1 LTIVKISFTVVSMN
15 IKRNIINRL
24 IDQIGSPKISLLIG
38 PRQVGKTF
46 LLRELEDEVKSRGMS
61 SHFFD
66 LEQPEDLLA
75 FGATERE
82 QVQVLLQSGQVIFV
96 DELHLL
102 SNISK
107 LFKAVFDRRIGI
119 KIFASGSSALEMHR
133 HLKESLAG
141 RLIVNRIFPL
151 TLEELRQS
159 GPHRTDTLLRFG
171 GMPGLVHEDSD
182 EGKVTELQAILSTYI
197 TKDIK
202 ALIREE
208 NIRAFNHLL
217 YLIAQNQGS
226 LTVVANLAREVNLSK
241 PTMDKY
247 LEVMAQTYVCH
258 PVYSYAGNNLANE
271 LKKSR
276 KYYLYDL
283 GIRNCLL
290 KDFLPADQRQDGG
303 VMRESFVFLS
313 LLRQLKPNMEIRFW
327 RTKRGDEVD
336 FVLLKNRLPLPVE
349 VKSHLSSAEVPKS
362 LKTFLDLYPKAPAA
376 IVYNES
382 FTAEVSHAGRSVFFL
397 PLEAAETNRY
407 MQDLS
412 GADVV

>member
-1 LTIVKISFTVVSMN
+1 MI
-15 IKRNIINRL
+15 IKRNIINKL

-38 PRQVGKTF
+38 PRQVGKTV
-46 LLRELEDEVKSRGMS
+46 LLRQLEEEVRSRGMS
-61 SHFFD
+61 SRFFD

-82 QVQVLLQSGQVIFV
+82 QVRVLLQSGQVVFV

-102 SNISK
+102 PNVSK
-107 LFKAVFDRRIGI
+107 LFKAAFDRKEGI
-119 KIFASGSSALEMHR
+119 KIFASGSSSLEVHR
-133 HLKESLAG
+133 HLKESMAG

-151 TLEELRQS
+151 TLGELRRA
-159 GPHRTDTLLRFG
+159 GPHGTDELLRFG
-171 GMPGLVHEDSD
+171 GMPGLVHEAG
-182 EGKVTELQAILSTYI
+182 EENKVDELQAILSTYI

-217 YLIAQNQGS
+217 YLLAQNQGS
-226 LTVVANLAREVNLSK
+226 LTVVASLAREVNLSK
-241 PTMDKY
+241 PTTEKY

-258 PVYSYAGNNLANE
+258 PVYSYAGNNMANE

-290 KDFLPADQRQDGG
+290 KDFLPAQQRHDGG

-313 LLRQLKPNMEIRFW
+313 LLRQLKPNMELRFW

-336 FVLLKNRLPLPVE
+336 FVLLKNRIPLPVE
-349 VKSHLSSAEVPKS
+349 VKSHLTSADIPGN
-362 LKTFLDLYPKAPAA
+362 LGRFLDLYPRAPAA

-382 FTAEVSHAGRSVFFL
+382 LSAEVRHAGRPVFFL
-397 PLEAAETNRY
+397 PLEAAEENRY
-407 MQDLS
+407 TQDLS
-412 GADVV
+412 GTDVV